1 MPGIRIAHTAKTSP
15 HRSGVVIHTVP
26 IYAKPFSGD
35 SFKRCPTCQVIHP
48 VKTVHLWL
56 DDAGTCLVSEGVLRD
71 LQSAGMPDLA
81 IVGEVKN
88 PPPLNIGKERREVTD
103 SKNRRIRLWS
113 PRQWAG
119 QRESQVV

>member
-1 MPGIRIAHTAKTSP
+1 MAKRSP
-15 HRSGVVIHTVP
+15 HSNGVVMHTVP
-26 IYAKPFSGD
+26 IYAKPFYGD
-35 SFKRCPTCQVIHP
+35 SLRRCPTCGVTHP

-81 IVGEVKN
+81 IVGEVKA
-88 PPPLNIGKERREVTD
+88 PPSIELNERREVTD
-103 SKNRRIRLWS
+103 SRNRRISLWS
-113 PRQWAG
+113 G